1 MGPGGLEK
9 EHNSKTRD
17 KIEKTDGLCL
27 RASDLVMK
35 VDALL
40 SSLPKANAR
49 LELNFAEERYR
60 YRKRLIQRE
69 KHNSCCERNS
79 LLC

>member
-1 MGPGGLEK
+1 
-9 EHNSKTRD
+9 
-17 KIEKTDGLCL
+17 
-27 RASDLVMK
+27 MK

-60 YRKRLIQRE
+60 Y
-69 KHNSCCERNS
+69 SD
-79 LLC
+79 

>member
-1 MGPGGLEK
+1 MVVYEK
-9 EHNSKTRD
+9 EKENKT
-17 KIEKTDGLCL
+17 EKKNGWICL

-60 YRKRLIQRE
+60 YSVQI
-69 KHNSCCERNS
+69 H
-79 LLC
+79 

>member
-1 MGPGGLEK
+1 MKEK
-9 EHNSKTRD
+9 KNWWF
-17 KIEKTDGLCL
+17 CV

-60 YRKRLIQRE
+60 YRNRFVNWQ
-69 KHNSCCERNS
+69 KHDYVIKQQ
-79 LLC
+79 

>member
-1 MGPGGLEK
+1 
-9 EHNSKTRD
+9 
-17 KIEKTDGLCL
+17 
-27 RASDLVMK
+27 MK

-60 YRKRLIQRE
+60 YRNRFVKWQ
-69 KHNSCCERNS
+69 KHDYVIKQ
-79 LLC
+79 

>member
-1 MGPGGLEK
+1 MRKKRTTKQRKKNEW
-9 EHNSKTRD
+9 
-17 KIEKTDGLCL
+17 ICL

-60 YRKRLIQRE
+60 YSVQI
-69 KHNSCCERNS
+69 H
-79 LLC
+79 

>member
-1 MGPGGLEK
+1 MVVYEK
-9 EHNSKTRD
+9 ENDNKTN
-17 KIEKTDGLCL
+17 EKNEWICL

-60 YRKRLIQRE
+60 YSIRYIKKE
-69 KHNSCCERNS
+69 KHGSSCFTQ
-79 LLC
+79 

>member
-1 MGPGGLEK
+1 MSGWL
-9 EHNSKTRD
+9 R
-17 KIEKTDGLCL
+17 L

-49 LELNFAEERYR
+49 LELNFAEERHR
-60 YRKRLIQRE
+60 YGVGGVGSRGFMSRTKQSP
-69 KHNSCCERNS
+69 KVPDDK
-79 LLC
+79 